1 MKTKSLITG
10 ILAALSPLP
19 MAIIAIFLDW
29 IFFFG
34 IYLGVFDGPLPAPD
48 WVIQACLLP
57 LSISPLLGVA
67 GIVHGIVDRKAPLA
81 WLSIVLSVL
90 CLLGNAL
97 LIGGMV
103 FLGSRY

>member
-19 MAIIAIFLDW
+19 MAMIAILLDW

-34 IYLGVFDGPLPAPD
+34 IYLGVFDSPLPAPD
-48 WVIQACLLP
+48 WVIQVSLLP
-57 LSISPLLGVA
+57 FCISPLLGVA

-97 LIGGMV
+97 LIGGMA
-103 FLGSRY
+103 FLGGRY

>member
-19 MAIIAIFLDW
+19 IAIVSIFCCW
-29 IFFFG
+29 IFFFD

-48 WVIQACLLP
+48 WVIQVSLLP
-57 LSISPLLGVA
+57 FCISPLLGVA

-97 LIGGMV
+97 LIGGMA
-103 FLGSRY
+103 FLGGRY

>member
-19 MAIIAIFLDW
+19 MARIAILLDW

-48 WVIQACLLP
+48 WVIQAFLLP

-103 FLGSRY
+103 FLGSRF

>member
-19 MAIIAIFLDW
+19 IAIVSIFCCW
-29 IFFFG
+29 IFFFD

-48 WVIQACLLP
+48 WVIQASLLP
-57 LSISPLLGVA
+57 FCISPLLGVA

-97 LIGGMV
+97 LIGGMA
-103 FLGSRY
+103 FLGGRY

>member
-19 MAIIAIFLDW
+19 MAIIAILLDW

-48 WVIQACLLP
+48 WVIQAFLLP

-103 FLGSRY
+103 FLGGRY